1 MATAQM
7 RMTEGQKLPVAG
19 EIALSRSG
27 SPLLIELFTLPS
39 ARNRVFV
46 VWRGQNE
53 SARPVAFSRNVRVLD
68 VRDSVALTSK
78 IDATGTE
85 TVSLIH
91 LPR

>member
-1 MATAQM
+1 
-7 RMTEGQKLPVAG
+7 
-19 EIALSRSG
+19 
-27 SPLLIELFTLPS
+27 
-39 ARNRVFV
+39 VFV

-53 SARPVAFSRNVRVLD
+53 PARLVAFSRNVRVLD